1 MPVNPPQPRAKPKP
15 SAAVAQA
22 ARSAVTEARYQAVN
36 GLFQLGSLGLT
47 ARGMYADAAATGIHG
62 PNVSRELASLAESD
76 ERIASIIDY
85 LTTAGPYT
93 GLIMAVLPF
102 ALQIAANHGRI
113 DASKTMMP
121 GIREP
126 AELEKEMRAMIEE
139 DKRKRSMSDLAD
151 GVS

>member
-15 SAAVAQA
+15 SAATVKATV
-22 ARSAVTEARYQAVN
+22 SAVRDARYQAVN
-36 GLFQLGSLGLT
+36 GLFQLTTLGLS
-47 ARGMYADAAATGIHG
+47 AKGLYADAAATSIHG
-62 PNVSRELASLAESD
+62 PNVSRELAALADTD

-113 DASKTMMP
+113 DASKAMMP

-126 AELEKEMRAMIEE
+126 AELEKEMRAMIEAE
-139 DKRKRSMSDLAD
+139 KRSRLMSDLAD
-151 GVS
+151 GVA

>member
-1 MPVNPPQPRAKPKP
+1 MPVNPPAPRPKPKP
-15 SAAVAQA
+15 SAAQVKATV
-22 ARSAVTEARYQAVN
+22 SAVTEARYQAVN
-36 GLFQLGSLGLT
+36 GIFQLTTLGLS
-47 ARGMYADAAATGIHG
+47 AKGLYADAAATSIHG
-62 PNVSRELASLAESD
+62 PSVARELATLSETD

-126 AELEKEMRAMIEE
+126 AELEKEMRSLIEKE
-139 DKRKRSMSDLAD
+139 KRERLMSDLSE

>member
-1 MPVNPPQPRAKPKP
+1 MPVNPPAPRAKPKP
-15 SAAVAQA
+15 SAAQVKATV
-22 ARSAVTEARYQAVN
+22 SAVKESRYQAVN
-36 GLFQLGSLGLT
+36 GIFQLSVLGLS
-47 ARGMYADAAATGIHG
+47 AKGLYADAAATSIHG
-62 PNVSRELASLAESD
+62 PNVARELATLADTD

-113 DASKTMMP
+113 DATKTMMP

-126 AELEKEMRAMIEE
+126 AELEKEMRQLIEKE
-139 DKRKRSMSDLAD
+139 KRERLMSDLSD
-151 GVS
+151 GVA

>member
-1 MPVNPPQPRAKPKP
+1 M
-15 SAAVAQA
+15 
-22 ARSAVTEARYQAVN
+22 AVN
-36 GLFQLGSLGLT
+36 GLFQVATLGFT
-47 ARGMYADAAATGIHG
+47 AKGMYADAAAIAIHG
-62 PNVSRELASLAESD
+62 PNVSRELATLAESD
-76 ERIASIIDY
+76 ERIASVIDY

-126 AELEKEMRAMIEE
+126 AELEKEMRSMIEK
-139 DKRKRSMSDLAD
+139 DKRDRLMSDLSD